1 MVKSISKEEGKTY
14 SGGNVSNGISLQAET
29 NLTYNRTSEKDFA
42 APGEILT
49 QSLTLTNNSASEI
62 YSIFVKDYIPDGVSF
77 DPSTVSIGGAS
88 FPTYDPNTGFYFR
101 GTLPTGHSQTMTYSI
116 KVADPISDEITS
128 LTLYSDINYGING
141 GELTQK
147 SNETKIDIAF
157 SEISISKTTDKS
169 AVISGQKLVF
179 QSVIKNIGTLED
191 SDVFFEDTL
200 PQGVKFVD
208 GSVKIDGVLY
218 LDYDPNIGFDL
229 GTIPAKSQKTITFEV
244 TVD

>member
-1 MVKSISKEEGKTY
+1 M
-14 SGGNVSNGISLQAET
+14 
-29 NLTYNRTSEKDFA
+29 
-42 APGEILT
+42 
-49 QSLTLTNNSASEI
+49 
-62 YSIFVKDYIPDGVSF
+62 
-77 DPSTVSIGGAS
+77 
-88 FPTYDPNTGFYFR
+88 
-101 GTLPTGHSQTMTYSI
+101 
-116 KVADPISDEITS
+116 
-128 LTLYSDINYGING
+128 
-141 GELTQK
+141 TQK